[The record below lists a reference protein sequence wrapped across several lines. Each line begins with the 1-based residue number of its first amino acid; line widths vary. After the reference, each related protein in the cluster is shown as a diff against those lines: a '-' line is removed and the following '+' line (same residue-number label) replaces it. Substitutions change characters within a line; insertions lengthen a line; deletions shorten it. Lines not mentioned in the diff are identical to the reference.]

1 VGGDQNKE
9 SKGKTSFMC
18 VKGEVYMKILKI
30 IEIYIREN
38 RNDNKQIKT
47 ELKTLEWWISGLM
60 LDPLFLIISRLT

>member
-1 VGGDQNKE
+1 MQVVGGDQNKE

-30 IEIYIREN
+30 IEIYITEN

-47 ELKTLEWWISGLM
+47 DFFEIYFHNEGEGAEA
-60 LDPLFLIISRLT
+60 P